1 MRIPAI
7 RLADAHAT
15 TSETY
20 MYEFGW
26 PSPQFSGRLGAVH
39 GLEIPFVFD
48 TLDPNLPLFGP
59 LLGEDPPRQLA
70 DTMHAAW
77 VSFAANGNPGWP
89 TYDLDHRHD
98 AFQHQLKGG
107 GRSPILGTGPV
118 GRRPLAQGEVTAR
131 LPCRRIGLAWGRRLD

>member
-1 MRIPAI
+1 MQTDWWMRMPAI
-7 RLADAHAT
+7 RLANAHAT

-39 GLEIPFVFD
+39 GLVIPFVFD
-48 TLDPNLPLFGP
+48 TLDPNLPLFGT
-59 LLGEDPPRQLA
+59 LLGEDPPRQPA

-89 TYDLDHRHD
+89 TYDTDHRATMRFNTSSQVVD
-98 AFQHQLKGG
+98 DPRFWERALWGG
-107 GRSPILGTGPV
+107 VR
-118 GRRPLAQGEVTAR
+118 
-131 LPCRRIGLAWGRRLD
+131 